1 MKFLLPSLPCLLALL
16 GLAVAP
22 FQAAADYVLSAQE
35 SLIAGHLVNDPGQQ
49 RPALQLD
56 PILSRIARERAE
68 DMAARNYFS
77 HVNPDGWAANAL
89 VLDAGYILP
98 SAWGTELT
106 NNYLESIAAGHS
118 DAADTWADWMGSTPH
133 RTHLL
138 ALDPGLLNR
147 Y

>member
-1 MKFLLPSLPCLLALL
+1 M
-16 GLAVAP
+16 
-22 FQAAADYVLSAQE
+22 
-35 SLIAGHLVNDPGQQ
+35 NDPGQE
-49 RPALQLD
+49 RPALHLD

-68 DMAARNYFS
+68 DMAARNYFA

-106 NNYLESIAAGHS
+106 KNYIESIAAGES
-118 DAADTWADWMGSTPH
+118 DAADTWADWMASQPH

-138 ALDPGLLNR
+138 AQIPFYQNPQNS
-147 Y
+147 